1 MPRELVWLDNDTFA
15 AWGCSGCSWIVSKP
29 GPVREQAPAGVK
41 EAFPTST
48 TARISLA
55 ANRSAGEKP
64 DIFHGL
70 ED

>member
-41 EAFPTST
+41 EAFDQHDC
-48 TARISLA
+48 
-55 ANRSAGEKP
+55 ANQPRLQPQRRREA
-64 DIFHGL
+64 
-70 ED
+70 